1 MADEKRT
8 DVGPFTDYDESGVD
22 VTLIRWMLSLKPLER
37 LRVAQQFANFVSKAR
52 ELNGTG

>member
-1 MADEKRT
+1 MADEKKA
-8 DVGPFTDYDESGVD
+8 DLGPFTEYDESGVD

-37 LRVAQQFANFVSKAR
+37 LQVAQQFVNFVSKAR